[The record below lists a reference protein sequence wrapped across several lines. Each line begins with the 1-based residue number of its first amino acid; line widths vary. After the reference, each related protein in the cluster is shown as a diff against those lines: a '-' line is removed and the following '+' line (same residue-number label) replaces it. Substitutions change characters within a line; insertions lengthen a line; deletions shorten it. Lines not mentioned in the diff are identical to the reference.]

1 MTPAEV
7 RRLEAER
14 DAYRE
19 AFRDVMIAYLKAG
32 HGMTGAQAV
41 AVARR
46 VMDET
51 ERRIAEEHSDD
62 PASLR

>member
-1 MTPAEV
+1 MTPDEA
-7 RRLEAER
+7 RRLAAER

-19 AFRDVMIAYLKAG
+19 AFRDALIAYLKAG
-32 HGMTGAQAV
+32 HGMSGAQAV
-41 AVARR
+41 AEARR

-51 ERRIAEEHSDD
+51 ERRIAEEYPDD